1 MEQKRSA
8 YVLEQIVQAIRAG
21 KYKEGARLPTE
32 RELAELFKVSRSSLR
47 EALSILSALN
57 IVDRRVGDGTY
68 VRTRD
73 ETVLTLA
80 LELAHSEGNL
90 RETFELQR
98 IMEVGIAELAA
109 RNMTAEHLVRVQSAL
124 EKMEQAAARGDIEA
138 YFAGDREFHQA
149 VARATGNS
157 LLEQQVLGL
166 IQRMDRPLWRAVKR
180 YFIQHRAEYLK
191 RSLLEHRRLLQAF
204 QLRDTALARRVM
216 EDHFERIEEEIFSEE
231 G

>member
-1 MEQKRSA
+1 MEQKRST
-8 YVLEQIVQAIRAG
+8 YVLEQIVQAIKAG
-21 KYKEGARLPTE
+21 EYEEGARLPTE
-32 RELAELFKVSRSSLR
+32 RELAALFKVSRSSLR
-47 EALSILSALN
+47 EALSILSALK

-80 LELAHSEGNL
+80 LELAQSEGDL

-109 RNMTAEHLVRVQSAL
+109 RNMTPEHLAQVEAAFQ
-124 EKMEQAAARGDIEA
+124 KMEGAAAQGDIEA
-138 YFAGDREFHQA
+138 YFTGDRQFHLA
-149 VARATGNS
+149 VVKATGNA

-191 RSLLEHRRLLQAF
+191 RSLIEHRRLLQAF
-204 QLRDTALARRVM
+204 RLRDTAQARRVM
-216 EDHFERIEEEIFSEE
+216 EDHFERIEEEMFSEK

>member
-1 MEQKRSA
+1 MEKKRSVQ
-8 YVLEQIVQAIRAG
+8 VLEHIVQAIRSG
-21 KYKEGARLPTE
+21 EYGIGDRLPTE
-32 RELAELFKVSRSSLR
+32 RELAELLTVSRSSVR

-68 VRTRD
+68 VLLRD

-109 RNMTAEHLVRVQSAL
+109 RNMTPEHLARVQAAF
-124 EKMEQAAARGDIEA
+124 ERMERAAAQGDIEA
-138 YFAGDREFHQA
+138 YFAGDREFHLA

-166 IQRMDRPLWRAVKR
+166 VQRMDRPLWRAVKR
-180 YFIQHRAEYLK
+180 YFIKHRAEYLK

-204 QLRDTALARRVM
+204 QLRDTAQARRVM

>member
-1 MEQKRSA
+1 MEKKRSA
-8 YVLEQIVQAIRAG
+8 QVLEQIVQAIRSG
-21 KYKEGARLPTE
+21 EYGEGDRLPTE
-32 RELAELFKVSRSSLR
+32 RELAELFKVSRSSVR

-68 VRTRD
+68 VCTRD

-80 LELAHSEGNL
+80 LELAQSEGNL

-109 RNMTAEHLVRVQSAL
+109 RNMTPEHLAHVQAAF

-138 YFAGDREFHQA
+138 YFAGDREFHLA